1 MNLDS
6 SKDYIAGFVIIIVS
20 LYAART
26 APPLP
31 NVVIEFIDTLPGRLL
46 FITLIAFMV
55 SYDIRVALIISV
67 AFTLTLMY
75 VQNEKVKESFVNQ
88 YIENFD
94 NHSGSEEECTG
105 EECSDEDEGSID
117 KYIEKAKKDA
127 KDKISQQE
135 ERREAKQE
143 EREERREAKKEER
156 EERREA
162 KQEDREERREAKQ
175 EDREERR
182 EAKQEDE
189 NDNVEE
195 SFTNFQRVNPYT
207 SNHTHLCPF

>member
-55 SYDIRVALIISV
+55 SFDIRVALIISV

-105 EECSDEDEGSID
+105 EECSDEDQGSID

-127 KDKISQQE
+127 KNKIAEQE
-135 ERREAKQE
+135 EIPE
-143 EREERREAKKEER
+143 E
-156 EERREA
+156 
-162 KQEDREERREAKQ
+162 KQEDREERRKEKQ
-175 EDREERR
+175 EERR
-182 EAKQEDE
+182 DEKKDE
-189 NDNVEE
+189 NDKDIDKEVDVEE